1 MGKKLVNIS
10 AMDHCGGILH
20 FRNTQIG
27 MYGMPKLQKHFF
39 EMEFSDLK
47 EFEVYT
53 VLKNYSWVC
62 RQD

>member
-1 MGKKLVNIS
+1 
-10 AMDHCGGILH
+10 MDHCSGILH
-20 FRNTQIG
+20 FKSTQIG

-39 EMEFSDLK
+39 EVEFSDFK

-53 VLKNYSWVC
+53 ILKNYSWVC